1 MIGKHG
7 GAFGCGQDLRGDDG
21 CGVCAGRAGL
31 ELPSEPTPSAMVD
44 EHSAA
49 RERAMLEMT
58 SAVRDLAEALR
69 SSPIF
74 GLGTVDLDDDLDDDL
89 DEDLCFTL

>member
-1 MIGKHG
+1 
-7 GAFGCGQDLRGDDG
+7 
-21 CGVCAGRAGL
+21 
-31 ELPSEPTPSAMVD
+31 MVD

-74 GLGTVDLDDDLDDDL
+74 GLGTVDLDEDLDDDL